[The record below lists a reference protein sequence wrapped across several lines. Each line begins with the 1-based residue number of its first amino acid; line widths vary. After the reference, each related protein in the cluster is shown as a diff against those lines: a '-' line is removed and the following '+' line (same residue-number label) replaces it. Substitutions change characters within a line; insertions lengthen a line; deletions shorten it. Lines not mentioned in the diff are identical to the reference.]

1 MPIQVV
7 MGFDGS
13 APATAAINAGAA
25 LFPGARVWMVHLWTP
40 PFASEALRRRLWTG
54 TRHVNEFVAVL
65 EREGEREAERVAA
78 IGVTL
83 ARAAGW
89 DAEPVVHRVYGGEG
103 LEFTQLAETLNPDV
117 IVLGSRGLGGARAV
131 LGSVSDMVVHY
142 TPRTVVVLPQPLL
155 SAEYAALSDGPVLVG
170 WDGSTSAGAAVAAA
184 GRLFPSRKRLPVL
197 VGDLGVRGDAATPA
211 RERLL
216 RIEPG
221 PGPTSRAVAEALAAT
236 ARCHQAAVL
245 VVGSR
250 GRSAVREILLGSVAM
265 AVLHHAYRPV
275 MVVPRPTGHS

>member
-13 APATAAINAGAA
+13 APATAAIDVGAA
-25 LFPGARVWMVHLWTP
+25 LFPGARAWMVHLWTP

-142 TPRTVVVLPQPLL
+142 TPRPVVVVPEPLL

-170 WDGSTSAGAAVAAA
+170 WDGSTSAGAAVDAA

-197 VGDLGVRGDAATPA
+197 VGDLGVRGDSATSAP
-211 RERLL
+211 ERLL

-236 ARCHQAAVL
+236 ARSHQAAVL

-275 MVVPRPTGHS
+275 MVVPPADRP